1 MQILDLELW
10 LLSSS
15 QEHLLAEGFECW
27 QAGET
32 FGFHKR
38 ENWFQN
44 IQVRLGKVSGEKDC
58 GGKVVEKEN
67 ERVGCYEE
75 DTDFKGNGLPD
86 NKV

>member
-1 MQILDLELW
+1 MRI
-10 LLSSS
+10 
-15 QEHLLAEGFECW
+15 
-27 QAGET
+27 
-32 FGFHKR
+32 
-38 ENWFQN
+38 
-44 IQVRLGKVSGEKDC
+44 GKVSGEKDC